1 MATMTTIRKKLIA
14 AIRHTVLWGEC
25 RVPRGLRS
33 VVGILLMMGG
43 VVGFLPIL
51 GFWMI
56 PAGLALIALDVPTLR
71 RRLLQWALRDQ
82 TADDVSQPAQN
93 ASARKIDHANR

>member
-1 MATMTTIRKKLIA
+1 MTTIRKKLIA

-56 PAGLALIALDVPTLR
+56 PAGFALIALDVPTLR
-71 RRLLQWALRDQ
+71 RRLMEWALRDQ
-82 TADDVSQPAQN
+82 TVDGVSQPAQKRIG
-93 ASARKIDHANR
+93 AKD